1 MGSNEDNETL
11 GLGLEGKRQFEIE
24 LEREFEKAEE
34 KSIEEASELF
44 FHLKDWGR
52 TAKILEEREL
62 YLTAAFTF
70 KKAGNLEKA
79 KENFIKAAQI
89 FENKG
94 LYPKAAHIYEKI
106 GDLEK
111 AVQIMVNCFN
121 YNKAAAYY
129 GKDMSDLDEYL
140 IKIVGLYLKLDNL
153 KKAYQLLILEEKYEM
168 AADLLIKHGRLEK
181 AAVLLEKAQ
190 HPLKAADVYEK
201 IGNAKKA
208 YLLRAEE
215 ALRLNNSLE
224 AAEWYAK
231 AEDFIMAARYFQSA
245 SEWRK
250 AAECYSRINSYSHA
264 AECYLKNSDEKEAV
278 KMFELEGEWE
288 TAADVLYN
296 LKEYKKAGEYYERC
310 GNYYKA
316 GNSFSKYNDNERAV
330 INFQKVPNTSLD
342 YFDSVIQVT
351 NFFLKDKKAELV
363 ITKLEK
369 LLDKDIPGKSLIEL
383 FYNLGQAYEDI
394 GKLEK
399 ASEIYKKILEE
410 DYHFRD
416 VQQRLKEVERLTEK
430 YKSMK
435 LERDDASKRYKMIS
449 EAGEGGMGT
458 VFKAE
463 DLYLQRIVAIKVLK
477 ENLTK
482 NKESFDM
489 FYKEAKA
496 AATLSHPNIVKVFDF
511 GQMNE
516 DYFISMEFLEG
527 EDLNSILKKE
537 KLFPIE
543 QILAITK
550 KIAKA
555 LFYAHER
562 GIIHRDIK
570 PHNIILTKDNE
581 LKITDF
587 GLASIKGQHDI
598 EQNEY
603 ITGTPFY
610 MSPEQILREEI
621 DHRTDLYSTGV
632 TLFHLITGDV
642 PFKGKEVLFHHLT
655 NPVPSIKKI
664 RPEVPDLMVKIV
676 EKCMEKKPVDR
687 YNNAKEIVDEVKK
700 IELTTPKSS
709 SFDFHDSAIPTDLIR
724 NIDKEDDSAS
734 TPTEAI
740 SDTDNVIGDDEAP
753 TIASEDSGIIIRIN
767 DTPGDDDTPTIV
779 SKDPG
784 EK

>member
-1 MGSNEDNETL
+1 MKSNEDKETL
-11 GLGLEGKRQFEIE
+11 GLGSEGKRRFEIE

-34 KSIEEASELF
+34 KSIEEANELF

-62 YLTAAFTF
+62 YLKAAFTF

-111 AVQIMVNCFN
+111 AAQIMVNCFN

-140 IKIVGLYLKLDNL
+140 IKIVELYLKLDNL

-168 AADLLIKHGRLEK
+168 AADLLIKHGKLER

-201 IGNAKKA
+201 IGNSKKA

-215 ALRLNNSLE
+215 ALRLNNLLE
-224 AAEWYAK
+224 AAEWYFK
-231 AEDFIMAARYFQSA
+231 TEDFIMAARYFQSA

-250 AAECYSRINSYSHA
+250 AAECYSRTNSYSHA
-264 AECYLKNSDEKEAV
+264 AECYLKNSDEKEAI
-278 KMFELEGEWE
+278 KMFELAEDWE

-296 LKEYKKAGEYYERC
+296 LKEYRKAGEYYERC

-316 GNSFSKYNDNERAV
+316 GNSFSKYNDNERAI
-330 INFQKVPNTSLD
+330 INFQKVPHTSLD
-342 YFDSVIQVT
+342 YFDSVIQIT
-351 NFFLKDKKAELV
+351 IFFLKDKKAELV

-383 FYNLGQAYEDI
+383 YYNLGQAYEDI

-435 LERDDASKRYKMIS
+435 LERDNASKRYKMIS

-482 NKESFDM
+482 SKESFDM

-511 GQMNE
+511 GQMNK

-598 EQNEY
+598 EQKEY

-642 PFKGKEVLFHHLT
+642 PFKGKEVLFQHLT
-655 NPVPSIKKI
+655 NPIPSIKKI

-700 IELTTPKSS
+700 IDLIIPKSY
-709 SFDFHDSAIPTDLIR
+709 SFDFHDSGIPTDLIN

-753 TIASEDSGIIIRIN
+753 TIASEDSGIITRIN